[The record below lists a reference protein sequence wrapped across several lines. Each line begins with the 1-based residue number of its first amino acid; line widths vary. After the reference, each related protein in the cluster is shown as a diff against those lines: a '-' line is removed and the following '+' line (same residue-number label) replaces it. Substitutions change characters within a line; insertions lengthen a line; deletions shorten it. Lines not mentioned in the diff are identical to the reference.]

1 MSNFPEEKIFEKADN
16 WIKNNKK
23 VSFAA
28 LDVYENEPVPNIQ
41 LLMHDKI
48 SLSPHIGGSTVEA
61 QERIGDEI
69 VKEIKSFYKLNE

>member
-1 MSNFPEEKIFEKADN
+1 
-16 WIKNNKK
+16 
-23 VSFAA
+23 
-28 LDVYENEPVPNIQ
+28 
-41 LLMHDKI
+41 MHDKI